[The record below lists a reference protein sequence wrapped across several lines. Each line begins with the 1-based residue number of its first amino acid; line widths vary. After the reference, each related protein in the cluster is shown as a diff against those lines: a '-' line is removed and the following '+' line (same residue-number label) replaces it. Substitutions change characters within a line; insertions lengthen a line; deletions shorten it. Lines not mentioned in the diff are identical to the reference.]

1 MQTTSHRKWMVPLVC
16 LGLGLA
22 FLVVFWIGGTPVAG
36 VGPFVIMAGYGLI
49 LLLGG
54 RSEVVRTL
62 RGQPSDEMW
71 KSFDVRASLFSFL
84 VLVGVLIGM
93 AFYEIARGQDAQPYG
108 LLCLVGGASYIGALI
123 WHRFRS

>member
-1 MQTTSHRKWMVPLVC
+1 MQMTSNRKWTWPLMC
-16 LGLGLA
+16 LALGAA
-22 FLVVFWIGGTPVAG
+22 FLVMFWIGGQPVAG
-36 VGPFVIMAGYGLI
+36 VGPFVIMVGYGVV

-62 RGQPSDEMW
+62 RGQPTDEMW

-84 VLVGVLIGM
+84 VLVVVLIGM
-93 AFYEIARGQDAQPYG
+93 SFYEIARGQDAQPYAA
-108 LLCLVGGASYIGALI
+108 LSLIGGASYVGALI